1 MYEAEPNT
9 VCHADDLVGWRDF
22 PKGLRVLIV
31 EGRSSSADIKSKL
44 EQMDFI
50 GIQKKNFIVSFSY
63 LSTPIESLCYFYMG
77 FFTVGGGA
85 GEVQVLAGLS

>member
-1 MYEAEPNT
+1 MYEVEPNM

-50 GIQKKNFIVSFSY
+50 GIQKKKTSLFLFPISAPQLSPCVIFIWDFLLLV
-63 LSTPIESLCYFYMG
+63 
-77 FFTVGGGA
+77 
-85 GEVQVLAGLS
+85 EVQGKFRS